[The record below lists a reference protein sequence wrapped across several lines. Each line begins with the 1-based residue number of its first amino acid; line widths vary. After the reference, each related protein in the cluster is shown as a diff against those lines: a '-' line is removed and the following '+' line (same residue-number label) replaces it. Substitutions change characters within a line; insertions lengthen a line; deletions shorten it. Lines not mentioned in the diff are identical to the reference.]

1 MVLGDLI
8 WDFFDQKKIIKKSA
22 EEFVK
27 YYKLFELH
35 LKSDSETFKKNIEE
49 EIDYKINNILRS
61 YYLIAYVCKAKFNKQ
76 LSFQSV
82 WQKEEFFVQDI
93 LLQNKDIRKV
103 FTTEYQIILKALENM
118 GSLSKNDIKAVVDDM
133 HSIVIKKTR
142 ASNEE
147 DEDEQPL
154 SDFSSL
160 AIGIDRDLK
169 EIEKTYDE
177 NIDLKLK
184 ELIDSHYWG

>member
-1 MVLGDLI
+1 MVHI
-8 WDFFDQKKIIKKSA
+8 IKIIA
-22 EEFVK
+22 
-27 YYKLFELH
+27 
-35 LKSDSETFKKNIEE
+35 
-49 EIDYKINNILRS
+49 
-61 YYLIAYVCKAKFNKQ
+61 LISLV
-76 LSFQSV
+76 
-82 WQKEEFFVQDI
+82 
-93 LLQNKDIRKV
+93 
-103 FTTEYQIILKALENM
+103 EYQIILKALENM

-160 AIGIDRDLK
+160 SIGIDRDLK
-169 EIEKTYDE
+169 EIEKTNDE

>member
-142 ASNEE
+142 ASNEK